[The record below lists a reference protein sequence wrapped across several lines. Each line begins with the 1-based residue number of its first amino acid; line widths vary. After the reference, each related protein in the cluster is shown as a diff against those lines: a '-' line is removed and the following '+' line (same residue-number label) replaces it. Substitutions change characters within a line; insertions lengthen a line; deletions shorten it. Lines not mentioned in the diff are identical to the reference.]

1 MKKIRLVSFLLVAV
15 LSTVACGSSD
25 REPFTPGQPE
35 TPEQPGGDDNG
46 EPDTPA
52 LGGNGRY
59 LVLYASRTNN
69 TGRVAQLIQTTLDCD
84 ILEVEPETAYDN
96 DYNAMLEVEPETP
109 YDNDYNAMLE
119 RSQEELAA
127 IRQGDYPPVKTTVE
141 NFDDYDMIFFGYPIW
156 HGSMATPIILIAVP
170 PKTAMPVFPF

>member
-15 LSTVACGSSD
+15 LSTVACGGSD

-52 LGGNGRY
+52 PGGNGRY

-69 TGRVAQLIQTTLDCD
+69 TGRVAQLIQTTLGCD
-84 ILEVEPETAYDN
+84 L
-96 DYNAMLEVEPETP
+96 LEVEPETP

-119 RSQEELAA
+119 RSREELAA

-141 NFDDYDMIFFGYPIW
+141 NFDDYDMIFSVTRSGTAVWQRRCRRSCTGMPRSLP
-156 HGSMATPIILIAVP
+156 GSG
-170 PKTAMPVFPF
+170 

>member
-1 MKKIRLVSFLLVAV
+1 M
-15 LSTVACGSSD
+15 SSY
-25 REPFTPGQPE
+25 GQPE

-52 LGGNGRY
+52 PGGNGRY

-69 TGRVAQLIQTTLDCD
+69 TGRVAQLIQTTFGCD
-84 ILEVEPETAYDN
+84 L
-96 DYNAMLEVEPETP
+96 LEVEPETP

-141 NFDDYDMIFFGYPIW
+141 NFDVFRLVPFQSDLAPA
-156 HGSMATPIILIAVP
+156 SAVP
-170 PKTAMPVFPF
+170 PSQGPAPMTGSRLERQPQAHTATGIAPDSHRLPSSLRLPEGQYG

>member
-15 LSTVACGSSD
+15 LSTAACGGSD

-52 LGGNGRY
+52 PGGNGRY

-69 TGRVAQLIQTTLDCD
+69 TGRVAQLIQTTLGCD
-84 ILEVEPETAYDN
+84 RSRAG
-96 DYNAMLEVEPETP
+96 NAL
-109 YDNDYNAMLE
+109 
-119 RSQEELAA
+119 R
-127 IRQGDYPPVKTTVE
+127 
-141 NFDDYDMIFFGYPIW
+141 
-156 HGSMATPIILIAVP
+156 
-170 PKTAMPVFPF
+170 

>member
-1 MKKIRLVSFLLVAV
+1 MPIRLPKAK
-15 LSTVACGSSD
+15 STNKFVYEKDTTGLIFTGCRPFDGSRGGSD

-52 LGGNGRY
+52 PGGNGRY

-69 TGRVAQLIQTTLDCD
+69 TGRVAQLIQTTLGCD
-84 ILEVEPETAYDN
+84 L
-96 DYNAMLEVEPETP
+96 LEVEPETP

-127 IRQGDYPPVKTTVE
+127 IRQGDYPPSRLLLKISMT
-141 NFDDYDMIFFGYPIW
+141 MI
-156 HGSMATPIILIAVP
+156 
-170 PKTAMPVFPF
+170 

>member
-69 TGRVAQLIQTTLDCD
+69 TGRVAQLIQTTLGCD
-84 ILEVEPETAYDN
+84 L
-96 DYNAMLEVEPETP
+96 LEVEPETP
-109 YDNDYNAMLE
+109 YDNIWMLSRKSWIAPIPGTTNPGHLDDFLGAGNIRLTSRE
-119 RSQEELAA
+119 MEEFDREYAKIDLMGHRADPFTESQ
-127 IRQGDYPPVKTTVE
+127 IDK
-141 NFDDYDMIFFGYPIW
+141 
-156 HGSMATPIILIAVP
+156 
-170 PKTAMPVFPF
+170 